1 MTTKVLITGMTTNY
15 GGVEASLFNYVSRMQ
30 GKIQFDFWCNNNCCA
45 FEEKLTALGCHIFH
59 GAAYGNNPV
68 KALTDMTRFFEQHG
82 KEYNILWNNASM
94 LVHID
99 ELKLAKRVG
108 IPRII
113 LHSHN
118 SRDMFS
124 GLSGKMKSL
133 LHKVNRR
140 SANHLATDYWA
151 CSYDAGLY
159 FFTKK
164 NMSSERY
171 AFIPNAIDTHKFAFN
186 EEIRQAKRRELGIA
200 THTTVVGFVGR
211 LQYQKDPEL
220 LMHIFAEY
228 HHMNPDS
235 VLLVVGTGELQ
246 EQCERI
252 NQESGTTDAVRFLGA
267 RKDVAQ
273 LYQVMD
279 IFCLPSRFEGLPVV
293 LVEAQAAGLPCIVS
307 DTITNEIALT
317 PLLQP
322 MSRNAKP
329 ESWAQKIASSINNSD
344 TSTRLSACA
353 QVAEAGFDI
362 NQAAHALVCRLLE
375 Q

>member
-15 GGVEASLFNYVSRMQ
+15 GGVEAFLFNYVSRMQ

-45 FEEKLTALGCHIFH
+45 FEEELTALGCHIFR

-82 KEYNILWNNASM
+82 KEYNILWDNASM

-159 FFTKK
+159 FFTKE

-186 EEIRQAKRRELGIA
+186 EEIRQAKRSELGIA

-252 NQESGTTDAVRFLGA
+252 NQELGTTNAVRFLGS
-267 RKDVAQ
+267 RNDVAQ

-279 IFCLPSRFEGLPVV
+279 VFCLTSRFEGLGIV
-293 LVEAQAAGLPCIVS
+293 LVEAQSAGLPCIAS
-307 DTITNEIALT
+307 DTVPNEVAIT
-317 PLLQP
+317 PLLQTIN
-322 MSRNAKP
+322 RNS
-329 ESWAQKIASSINNSD
+329 ESEDWAQKIASSVNDSD
-344 TSTRLSACA
+344 KNTRLAA
-353 QVAEAGFDI
+353 FTQVKEAGFDI
-362 NQAAHALVCRLLE
+362 NQAAYALVCRLLE